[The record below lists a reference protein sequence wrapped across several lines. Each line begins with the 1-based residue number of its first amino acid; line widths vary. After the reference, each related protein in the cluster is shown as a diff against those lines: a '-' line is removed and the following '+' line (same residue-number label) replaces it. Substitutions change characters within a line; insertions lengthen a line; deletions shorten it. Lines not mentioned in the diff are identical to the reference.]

1 MLPRNDFFEDGNL
14 LKKIVIRHELVLGVL
29 LLSAG
34 VSTAQVPAFPGAEGW
49 GRFATGGRG
58 GAVVE
63 VTNLNDK
70 GPGSLRAAV
79 QADGPRTVV
88 FRVSGTIAL
97 RSDLT
102 IEKDGITLAGQTA
115 PGDGI
120 CVRNYPVV
128 VAADNVIIRFLRFR
142 PGDEKRSEGDALTG
156 TNHDRIIIDHC
167 SMSWGIDEVSSFYKN
182 RNFTMQWCL
191 LSESL
196 NRSSHHKGPHGY
208 GGIWGGESATFHHN
222 LLSHHTS
229 RNPRFNGSRG
239 MGPSG
244 GETVDFRNNVI
255 YNWGFNSAYGGE
267 GGRYNI
273 VCNYYKPGPA
283 TKSGSVRYRIVN
295 PWDDKAVWYLEG
307 NCVEGDSTVTADN
320 WHGGVQ
326 TDSIEAKRADRPF
339 PCAPVRTQT
348 ADNAYRL
355 VLSEAGAVL
364 PKRDAVDARIVEEV
378 RTGTAAFG
386 GEWGPGSGII
396 DSQTGVGGWPALRST
411 PAPRDRDHD
420 GMPDAWERGHGLNPS
435 DSSDGNRDPD
445 GDGYTNLEDYL
456 NGLCV
461 PLRFSR

>member
-1 MLPRNDFFEDGNL
+1 
-14 LKKIVIRHELVLGVL
+14 
-29 LLSAG
+29 
-34 VSTAQVPAFPGAEGW
+34 
-49 GRFATGGRG
+49 
-58 GAVVE
+58 
-63 VTNLNDK
+63 
-70 GPGSLRAAV
+70 
-79 QADGPRTVV
+79 
-88 FRVSGTIAL
+88 
-97 RSDLT
+97 
-102 IEKDGITLAGQTA
+102 
-115 PGDGI
+115 
-120 CVRNYPVV
+120 
-128 VAADNVIIRFLRFR
+128 
-142 PGDEKRSEGDALTG
+142 
-156 TNHDRIIIDHC
+156 
-167 SMSWGIDEVSSFYKN
+167 
-182 RNFTMQWCL
+182 
-191 LSESL
+191 
-196 NRSSHHKGPHGY
+196 
-208 GGIWGGESATFHHN
+208 
-222 LLSHHTS
+222 
-229 RNPRFNGSRG
+229 

-255 YNWGFNSAYGGE
+255 YNWGFNSTYGGE

-283 TKSGSVRYRIVN
+283 TKSGPVRYRIVN

-307 NCVEGDSTVTADN
+307 NCVEGDSAVTADN

-378 RTGTAAFG
+378 RTGSAAFG

-396 DSQTGVGGWPALRST
+396 DSQAGVGGWPALRSA
-411 PAPRDRDHD
+411 PAPRDMDHD

-435 DSSDGNRDPD
+435 DSSDRNRDPD